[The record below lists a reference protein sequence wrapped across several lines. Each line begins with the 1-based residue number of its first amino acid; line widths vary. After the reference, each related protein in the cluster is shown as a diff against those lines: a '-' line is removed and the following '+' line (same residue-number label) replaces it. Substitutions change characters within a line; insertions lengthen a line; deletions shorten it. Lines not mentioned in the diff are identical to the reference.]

1 MSHLSLG
8 RQMYYIQDQID
19 QKEIP
24 SDTVLLDAL
33 QKALD
38 GRESFMICGQ
48 SFDLLNKL
56 GFTEID
62 TYDSPKELHVV
73 SIMLDSREHSDINY
87 ERIFKRVSGDVVTEL
102 YFKRETLVFKA
113 NYNDYFYNLV
123 IKGSYFKS
131 TLPEEG
137 LEFTQS
143 FGIKFPC
150 KKTPSIVS
158 YDMKGNIMA
167 SCTVTKDRKVWYF
180 ENSNKYMDGI
190 YKQYES
196 DKIFDVSIVNYTN
209 KRRIE
214 SVVFRLGNR
223 QINLNE
229 ISDVFP
235 QLLDMK
241 LADQVNWINFVT
253 LDQLLVLEMKCI

>member
-1 MSHLSLG
+1 MGHLSLG
-8 RQMYYIQDQID
+8 RQMYYFQDQIN

-24 SDTVLLDAL
+24 QDTVLLDAL
-33 QKALD
+33 QKALE

-48 SFDLLNKL
+48 SFDLLHKL
-56 GFTEID
+56 GFDEID
-62 TYDSPKELHVV
+62 TYNLIDEFNGVERILY
-73 SIMLDSREHSDINY
+73 SREHGDIQY
-87 ERIFKRVSGDVVTEL
+87 ECIFKRVLGDVVTEL
-102 YFKRETLVFKA
+102 YFKREAFSFKES
-113 NYNDYFYNLV
+113 YDDCFYKLV

-137 LEFTQS
+137 IESTQIS
-143 FGIKFPC
+143 GIKFPC
-150 KKTPSIVS
+150 KKTPSIIS

-167 SCTVTKDRKVWYF
+167 SCTVTKERNIWYF
-180 ENSNKYMDGI
+180 ENINKYMNGI

-196 DKIFDVSIVNYTN
+196 DKIFDVSIVNYTH

-229 ISDVFP
+229 ISDVCP
-235 QLLDMK
+235 ELLDMK

-253 LDQLLVLEMKCI
+253 SEQLLVLEMKCI